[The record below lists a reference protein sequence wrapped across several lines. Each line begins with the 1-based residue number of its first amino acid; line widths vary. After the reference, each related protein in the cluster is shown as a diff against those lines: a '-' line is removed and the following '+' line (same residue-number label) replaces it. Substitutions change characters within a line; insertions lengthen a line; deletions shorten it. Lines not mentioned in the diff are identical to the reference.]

1 MKAMEQLMWCIALP
15 GLGQL
20 LNKKYF
26 KGTLFILL
34 EFLINVQSQFNEAIR
49 LSFLGNNKEAI
60 DVVDFQWLMF
70 YPCLYFYAMWD
81 AVKDAGGGQSHSHQ
95 VKNLIFF
102 QRQKHGILS
111 NENHRWKGLFF
122 DGKKDE
128 GMDKNDSSTLLL

>member
-1 MKAMEQLMWCIALP
+1 MGK
-15 GLGQL
+15 
-20 LNKKYF
+20 
-26 KGTLFILL
+26 
-34 EFLINVQSQFNEAIR
+34 
-49 LSFLGNNKEAI
+49 SFDKELKLH
-60 DVVDFQWLMF
+60 VVKL
-70 YPCLYFYAMWD
+70 
-81 AVKDAGGGQSHSHQ
+81 VVEGENTHSHQ

>member
-1 MKAMEQLMWCIALP
+1 MREGDSP
-15 GLGQL
+15 
-20 LNKKYF
+20 
-26 KGTLFILL
+26 
-34 EFLINVQSQFNEAIR
+34 
-49 LSFLGNNKEAI
+49 
-60 DVVDFQWLMF
+60 
-70 YPCLYFYAMWD
+70 
-81 AVKDAGGGQSHSHQ
+81 HSHQ

>member
-1 MKAMEQLMWCIALP
+1 MNGEP
-15 GLGQL
+15 
-20 LNKKYF
+20 
-26 KGTLFILL
+26 L
-34 EFLINVQSQFNEAIR
+34 ERNTVEWPLA
-49 LSFLGNNKEAI
+49 LSFIKPSANPMEEPKTEQSLSTI
-60 DVVDFQWLMF
+60 RICTSDLMKPP
-70 YPCLYFYAMWD
+70 YTKRYIRRCERTRASP
-81 AVKDAGGGQSHSHQ
+81 HSHQ

>member
-1 MKAMEQLMWCIALP
+1 VE
-15 GLGQL
+15 
-20 LNKKYF
+20 
-26 KGTLFILL
+26 
-34 EFLINVQSQFNEAIR
+34 NV
-49 LSFLGNNKEAI
+49 
-60 DVVDFQWLMF
+60 V
-70 YPCLYFYAMWD
+70 
-81 AVKDAGGGQSHSHQ
+81 GQSVSDDEIAYIAMHFGGWLDREGVSVHSHQ

>member
-1 MKAMEQLMWCIALP
+1 MTENSRYIH
-15 GLGQL
+15 
-20 LNKKYF
+20 
-26 KGTLFILL
+26 
-34 EFLINVQSQFNEAIR
+34 
-49 LSFLGNNKEAI
+49 LSFLLNEYVRIVEGAS
-60 DVVDFQWLMF
+60 
-70 YPCLYFYAMWD
+70 P
-81 AVKDAGGGQSHSHQ
+81 HSHQ

>member
-1 MKAMEQLMWCIALP
+1 MGRI
-15 GLGQL
+15 
-20 LNKKYF
+20 NKK
-26 KGTLFILL
+26 
-34 EFLINVQSQFNEAIR
+34 ENR
-49 LSFLGNNKEAI
+49 
-60 DVVDFQWLMF
+60 DVYVSRVI
-70 YPCLYFYAMWD
+70 P
-81 AVKDAGGGQSHSHQ
+81 HSHQ

>member
-1 MKAMEQLMWCIALP
+1 MKCCI
-15 GLGQL
+15 
-20 LNKKYF
+20 
-26 KGTLFILL
+26 
-34 EFLINVQSQFNEAIR
+34 LIMLV
-49 LSFLGNNKEAI
+49 G
-60 DVVDFQWLMF
+60 VVH
-70 YPCLYFYAMWD
+70 
-81 AVKDAGGGQSHSHQ
+81 HSHQ